1 MRLAGLLIVL
11 GVAAQAAEPALSAA
25 EKANIA
31 RQIAA
36 MRGPADRHVAEGW
49 TNAKKVAEYLCRPLA
64 LPELKKQEKGADRV
78 FLGTNAPETLT
89 LESNQRLVGT
99 GTFRYPAGWIDFK
112 FSCELNPA
120 RGRATAFTATPLP
133 SAKP

>member
-1 MRLAGLLIVL
+1 MRLAGVLIVL
-11 GVAAQAAEPALSAA
+11 GVAAQAAGPALSAA
-25 EKANIA
+25 EKANVA

-36 MRGPADRHVAEGW
+36 MKGPVDRGLAEGW

-78 FLGTNAPETLT
+78 FLGTDAPETLT

-99 GTFRYPAGWIDFK
+99 GTFRHPAGWKDFK
-112 FSCELNPA
+112 FSCELNA
-120 RGRATAFTATPLP
+120 ATGKATAFTATPVP
-133 SAKP
+133 AKP

>member
-1 MRLAGLLIVL
+1 MRIAGLLIVL
-11 GVAAQAAEPALSAA
+11 GVSAQAAEPALSTA

-89 LESNQRLVGT
+89 LESDQRLVGT
-99 GTFRYPAGWIDFK
+99 GTFRYPGGWKDFK

-120 RGRATAFTATPLP
+120 AGKATAFTATQ
-133 SAKP
+133 AAGQ

>member
-1 MRLAGLLIVL
+1 VRFPGLLL
-11 GVAAQAAEPALSAA
+11 ALSLFAQAAEPGLSPA

-31 RQIAA
+31 KQIAA
-36 MRGPADRHVAEGW
+36 MKGAADRQLAESF

-64 LPELKKQEKGADRV
+64 LPEIRKQEKGADRV

-99 GTFRYPAGWIDFK
+99 GSFRYPGGWKDFK
-112 FSCELNPA
+112 FSCELNPET
-120 RGRATAFTATPLP
+120 GKATAFSMA
-133 SAKP
+133 AK

>member
-11 GVAAQAAEPALSAA
+11 GVVAAQAAEPVLSAA

-36 MRGPADRHVAEGW
+36 MKGPADRHVAEGW

-78 FLGTNAPETLT
+78 FLGTDAPETLT

-99 GTFRYPAGWIDFK
+99 GTFRYPAGWKDFK
-112 FSCELNPA
+112 FSCELSPA
-120 RGRATAFTATPLP
+120 MGKATAFAATPLP
-133 SAKP
+133 AKP

>member
-1 MRLAGLLIVL
+1 MKFAGLLLALVIV
-11 GVAAQAAEPALSAA
+11 ASAAEPDLSPA

-31 RQIAA
+31 KQIAA
-36 MRGPADRHVAEGW
+36 MKGAPDRQLAEGF

-64 LPELKKQEKGADRV
+64 LPEIRKQEKGADRV

-99 GTFRYPAGWIDFK
+99 GSFRYPAGWKDFK
-112 FSCELNPA
+112 FSCELNPET
-120 RGRATAFTATPLP
+120 GKATAFTAT
-133 SAKP
+133 AK